1 MAARVTALIA
11 AFIPGASPPEVR
23 TPIVLIFAIFYSVLT
38 LANLQKICYFC
49 RLGFLDKLGM
59 TENKLG
65 MTENR
70 LGAEENWHGTEE
82 NRLGMIEK

>member
-49 RLGFLDKLGM
+49 SLGFLDKLGM
-59 TENKLG
+59 TENRHG

-70 LGAEENWHGTEE
+70 LGTEE
-82 NRLGMIEK
+82 NRLGTEENRHGMIEK

>member
-1 MAARVTALIA
+1 
-11 AFIPGASPPEVR
+11 
-23 TPIVLIFAIFYSVLT
+23 LIFAIFYSILT

-49 RLGFLDKLGM
+49 RPGFLDKLGM

-70 LGAEENWHGTEE
+70 LGTEENRLGAEENWHGAEE